1 MADEGG
7 PVGPSTGG
15 APTLATA
22 TAAGLDVN
30 AAFRGKVAGAVIYV
44 SGAILVLLAVVVGYV
59 ARTHYLQT
67 TDLAAATALV
77 EKFLFALL
85 PMIGTWVGTVLAF
98 YFTNDSFQTASNQTR
113 LTLSDAREARL
124 RQISVREA
132 MVPISKVQAIEADE
146 AEWPNVYFDTDVIDL
161 INKKFSRVPFLSKGR
176 GRVLG
181 IVHDAIVKAYA
192 WQNGVPPQGGTKTK
206 TLKDFLGNADVRD
219 VFEHSLAFVGPG
231 ATLADVKRAMEVVS
245 ARGHTCRDV
254 FVTEDG
260 TPTGKPLGLIT
271 NIDLEKFSSYG

>member
-1 MADEGG
+1 MAEERG
-7 PVGPSTGG
+7 PVGPTTGS
-15 APTLATA
+15 ATA
-22 TAAGLDVN
+22 MAVGLDVN
-30 AAFRGKVAGAVIYV
+30 AESRREVAGRVILI
-44 SGAILVLLAVVVGYV
+44 SGVALVVMALVVGYV
-59 ARTHYLQT
+59 ARTAYFEAKSLSVA
-67 TDLAAATALV
+67 TDLV

-113 LTLSDAREARL
+113 LTLADAREARL

-192 WQNGVPPQGGTKTK
+192 WQNGVPPQGGTKTR
-206 TLKDFLGNADVRD
+206 TLKDFLEDAAVRE
-219 VFEHSLAFVGPG
+219 FFAHSLAFVGPD
-231 ATLADVKRAMEVVS
+231 ATLADVKRAMDAAS

-260 TPTGKPLGLIT
+260 TPTGKPLGMVT